1 MGNQRKET
9 EQVPYQASPVRVA
22 DEARCEAIATLDRAF
37 DEQARDQQA
46 VLRLQKRIYAR
57 NRHIASLC
65 DQVGGSTL
73 LQRHYGQ
80 QAVLT
85 YANPKALR

>member
-1 MGNQRKET
+1 M
-9 EQVPYQASPVRVA
+9 PYQPSPAQIV
-22 DEARCEAIATLDRAF
+22 DETRMEAIATLDRAF
-37 DEQARDQQA
+37 DEQDRDQQT
-46 VLRLQKRIYAR
+46 VLRLQKRMWAR

-73 LQRHYGQ
+73 LQRHYGP
-80 QAVLT
+80 QAVLS